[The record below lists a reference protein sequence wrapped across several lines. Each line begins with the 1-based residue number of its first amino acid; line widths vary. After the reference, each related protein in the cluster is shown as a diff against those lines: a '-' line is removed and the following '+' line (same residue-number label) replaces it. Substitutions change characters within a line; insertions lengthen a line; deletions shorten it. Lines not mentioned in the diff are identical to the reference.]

1 MQFNRKLP
9 LLAMVG
15 GAVGAVLRALQL
27 VTSFEWNTGLY
38 IEGSLHGKLL
48 IGWLLLAAAAAALTA
63 GTGEHHADFEN
74 LFAGTGTFYKLLL
87 AFSGLL
93 MSACGGFWLVIKLQ
107 ATSAGLETAEPWAM
121 SLEIPF
127 GVLCIA
133 AGMSIVG
140 LGAVLSR
147 GSIDNRQALLLLPPV
162 FWSAFHLLVA
172 YRQYC
177 VSANLALFTPDIF
190 ASIACVMAFYHFAR
204 MLYGKPRPRC
214 FAFWA
219 AMTIVLTMTDTIGYA
234 LSELMGGGPSVWSAD
249 AVVRACCLLCACVF
263 LMVELVLMTSRVFT
277 ESASQPS
284 ESLETS
290 PE

>member
-9 LLAMVG
+9 LLAMLG

-48 IGWLLLAAAAAALTA
+48 IGWLVLAAAVVALA
-63 GTGEHHADFEN
+63 SSMGEHHASFEEV
-74 LFAGTGTFYKLLL
+74 FAGTGTLYKVLV

-93 MSACGGFWLVIKLQ
+93 MSACGMLWLVIKLQ
-107 ATSAGLETAEPWAM
+107 VSAKPEVAEPWAM
-121 SLEIPF
+121 GLEIPF
-127 GVLCIA
+127 GLFCIV

-147 GSIDNRQALLLLPPV
+147 GSVNSRQALLLLPPV
-162 FWSAFHLLVA
+162 FWAAFHLLVA

-177 VSANLALFTPDIF
+177 VSANLAVFTPDIF
-190 ASIACVMAFYHFAR
+190 ASIACVMAFYHFSR
-204 MLYGKPRPRC
+204 MLYGKPAPRR

-219 AMTIVLTMTDTIGYA
+219 AMTIVLTMTDTLGYA
-234 LSELMGGGPSVWSAD
+234 LGEVMGGGPVVWTAE
-249 AVVRACCLLCACVF
+249 AIVRACCLLCACVF
-263 LMVELVLMTSRVFT
+263 LMVELILMTSRVFT
-277 ESASQPS
+277 ARASRLSMPFDAS
-284 ESLETS
+284 HK
-290 PE
+290 